1 MYDQSLIFEKYFFK
15 ILRLHSISNENEFM
29 IYLNINNS
37 KNSDLSS
44 KKLKITVNT
53 GLFGKNKKISKSF
66 YERELLMAINNS
78 ILKHFFID
86 PKAAKILNIYIIII
100 KNSKDMKIKCLKGV
114 FFLLR
119 EIFGKNIKILTY
131 KSLFSSNPKINSF
144 GVDSYKNKILN
155 FFWNLWILID
165 VFNSD
170 IFFIFTEGLISF
182 DFFIMNIYY
191 IGHLRWIL
199 NLKQ

>member
-1 MYDQSLIFEKYFFK
+1 MYDERFQFEKYFFK
-15 ILRLHSISNENEFM
+15 TFRLHSISNENEFM
-29 IYLNINNS
+29 IYLNLNNS
-37 KNSDLSS
+37 KNFDLSS

-53 GLFGKNKKISKSF
+53 GLFGKNKKISKSL
-66 YERELLMAINNS
+66 YERELWVALNNS

-100 KNSKDMKIKCLKGV
+100 KSSKDMKLKCLKGV
-114 FFLLR
+114 FFGLR

-131 KSLFSSNPKINSF
+131 KSLFSGNPKINLFEVNFSKKKF
-144 GVDSYKNKILN
+144 LC
-155 FFWNLWILID
+155 FFWNLSILID

-170 IFFIFTEGLISF
+170 IFSMFTEGLISF
-182 DFFIMNIYY
+182 DFLIINIFY
-191 IGHLRWIL
+191 IGHVKWIL

>member
-1 MYDQSLIFEKYFFK
+1 MYDEKLHFEKYSFK
-15 ILRLHSISNENEFM
+15 TFRLHSISNENEFL

-37 KNSDLSS
+37 KNFDLTS
-44 KKLKITVNT
+44 KRLKITVNT
-53 GLFGKNKKISKSF
+53 GLFGKNKKISKSL
-66 YERELLMAINNS
+66 YEREFSMVLNNS

-114 FFLLR
+114 FFALR
-119 EIFGKNIKILTY
+119 EIFGKNIKILTN
-131 KSLFSSNPKINSF
+131 KSLFSSNLKINSF
-144 GVDSYKNKILN
+144 GVDFCKNKFLY
-155 FFWNLWILID
+155 FFWNLSVLID

-170 IFFIFTEGLISF
+170 LFSVFTEGLISF
-182 DFFIMNIYY
+182 DFLKLNIYY
-191 IGHLRWIL
+191 IGHIRWIL